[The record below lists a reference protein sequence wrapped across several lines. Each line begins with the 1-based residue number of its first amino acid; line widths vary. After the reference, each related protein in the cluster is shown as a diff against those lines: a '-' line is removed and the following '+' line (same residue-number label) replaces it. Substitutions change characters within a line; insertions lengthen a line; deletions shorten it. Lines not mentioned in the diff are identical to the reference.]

1 MKVIGIDFTSA
12 PTRRKPVTAAEG
24 TLANGELVIEP
35 VRLLASFKEFEEEI
49 AAPGP
54 WVAGIDFPFG
64 QPSRLIRA
72 LGWPRLW
79 NEYVRDVE
87 AMGKDEFER
96 AVKAYIKD
104 QPYGKKYQLRTTDK
118 LAKSQSPMN
127 LVRPPVGK
135 MFFQG
140 APLILDSGASIVPCA
155 MTDGDRVIVEAYPA
169 LAAQALADT
178 RSYKNDKNDKN
189 DQQPKV
195 EVRRRIVASLTGE
208 RCKEKYGLVVR
219 MDSKVRQ
226 GLVDDPQGDLLD
238 AVLCALQAAW
248 SSLQPDYGVPET
260 CDRLEGWIVD
270 PSLLDPPRPAVD
282 TSRDSAQFCDSELLA
297 RISMTPSICHG
308 RPCIRGLRYPVEMI
322 LELLSSGMSSEEI
335 LADYEDL
342 EREDILAALA
352 FAARLSRVKRLH
364 ATA

>member
-12 PTRRKPVTAAEG
+12 PNRRKPVTVAEG
-24 TLANGELVIEP
+24 AFANGELLIEP
-35 VRLLASFKEFEEEI
+35 VRRLASLKGFEDEI

-64 QPSRLIRA
+64 QPSRLVRA
-72 LGWPRLW
+72 LGWPHPW
-79 NEYVRDVE
+79 SAYVHYAE
-87 AMGKDEFER
+87 AMGKDGFER
-96 AVKAYIKD
+96 AVRRYIKD
-104 QPYGKKYQLRTTDK
+104 QPYGEKHQLRATDK
-118 LAKSQSPMN
+118 LANSQSPMN

-140 APLILDSGASIVPCA
+140 APRILDSGASIVPCA
-155 MTDGDRVIVEAYPA
+155 MNDGDRVIVEAYPA

-178 RSYKNDKNDKN
+178 RSYKNDKNG
-189 DQQPKV
+189 QQSKV
-195 EVRRRIVASLTGE
+195 EARRRNIAESLTGE
-208 RCKEKYGLVVR
+208 RCKETYGLVVR
-219 MDSKVRQ
+219 MDSRVRRD
-226 GLVDDPQGDLLD
+226 LVDDPQGDLLD

-248 SSLQPDYGVPET
+248 SSLQPDYGVPDT

-270 PSLLDPPRPAVD
+270 PSLLDPPRPAAGR
-282 TSRDSAQFCDSELLA
+282 SRDSAQFFESELLA
-297 RISMTPSICHG
+297 RISMSPSICHG

-322 LELLSSGMSSEEI
+322 LELLSSGMSSEDI

-364 ATA
+364 ATV

>member
-12 PTRRKPVTAAEG
+12 PDRRKPVTAAEG
-24 TLANGELVIEP
+24 TLTNGELVIEP
-35 VRLLASFKEFEEEI
+35 VRCLASFKEFEEEI

-64 QPSRLIRA
+64 QPSRLIRE
-72 LGWPRLW
+72 LGWPRPW
-79 NEYVRDVE
+79 NEYVRYVA
-87 AMGKDEFER
+87 AMGKDGFER
-96 AVKAYIKD
+96 AVRQYIKG
-104 QPYGKKYQLRTTDK
+104 QPYGEKHQLRATDK
-118 LAKSQSPMN
+118 LAKSNSPMN

-140 APLILDSGASIVPCA
+140 ASRILFSGASIVPCA
-155 MTDGDRVIVEAYPA
+155 MNDGDRVIVEAYPA

-178 RSYKNDKNDKN
+178 RNYKN
-189 DQQPKV
+189 DQQSKV
-195 EVRRRIVASLTGE
+195 EARRRIAGSLTGE
-208 RCKEKYGLVVR
+208 RCEEKYGLVVR

-260 CDRLEGWIVD
+260 CDQLEGWIVD
-270 PSLLDPPRPAVD
+270 PALLDPPRPAAGR
-282 TSRDSAQFCDSELLA
+282 SRNSAQFLESELLA
-297 RISMTPSICHG
+297 RISMSPSICHG

-335 LADYEDL
+335 LEDYEDL
-342 EREDILAALA
+342 EQEDILAALA